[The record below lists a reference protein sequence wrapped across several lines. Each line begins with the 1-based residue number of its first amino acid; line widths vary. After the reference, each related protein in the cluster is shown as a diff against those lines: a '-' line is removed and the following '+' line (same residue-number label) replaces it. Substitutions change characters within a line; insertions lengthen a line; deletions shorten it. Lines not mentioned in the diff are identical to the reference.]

1 MNNEDQLKATTLVMK
16 CKNCG
21 YSTVQS
27 EVDQNE
33 GNCPNC
39 NKNFQPLS
47 ISLSGIMN

>member
-21 YSTVQS
+21 YPTVQS
-27 EVDQNE
+27 EVEQNE

-39 NKNFQPLS
+39 NIKFQPIS
-47 ISLSGIMN
+47 ISMLDLIN